1 MIVILYLEISSIW
14 ENSLEVFFYLL
25 EMCSKHLHLA
35 SWIWAHFI
43 ETALL
48 SHSEGS
54 DFKRKMVQW
63 VCLAHAWPPASPR
76 QKQLVFVS
84 FLSIFPGMSFTPTS
98 KYMQSHFFL
107 RMENTNM
114 RAQKLF
120 IHLTNIYWISAVC
133 QALFQVCGFH
143 QFTKPNILMG
153 RGRQWTSSR
162 IIR

>member
-98 KYMQSHFFL
+98 KYIQSHFFFK
-107 RMENTNM
+107 NGKYKYAGT
-114 RAQKLF
+114 K
-120 IHLTNIYWISAVC
+120 IIYSLNKYLLNLCCMPGTLPGVWISSVHKTQHSHGERQAVN
-133 QALFQVCGFH
+133 Q
-143 QFTKPNILMG
+143 
-153 RGRQWTSSR
+153 
-162 IIR
+162 